1 MAKESKRYKAIKA
14 NVEPQK
20 QYGLREAL
28 ELCKANA
35 TAKFNESVELHVRL
49 GVDPRQADQ
58 QVRGTV
64 PLPHGTGVTKR
75 VLVITMGEKL
85 KEAEE
90 AGADF
95 VGSDDMV
102 QKIEGG
108 WLDFDAVVTSPD
120 MMKSVGKLGKILGP
134 RGLMPS
140 AKTGT
145 ITFDVADAVKEVKAG
160 RVEFRLDKFGIIHKA
175 VGKTAFTADQL
186 YDNARAFFQA
196 ILKAKPSAAKGTYV
210 KSFSVASTMGVGIRV
225 DPNAAQKEIAAVIE

>member
-1 MAKESKRYKAIKA
+1 MGKESKRLQAAKA
-14 NVEPQK
+14 NVDRAK
-20 QYGLREAL
+20 LYGLREAL
-28 ELCKANA
+28 ELCKANG
-35 TAKFNESVELHVRL
+35 TAKFNESVELHIRL

-75 VLVITMGEKL
+75 VLVITAGEKL

-95 VGSDDMV
+95 IGSEDMV

-140 AKTGT
+140 AKTGSV
-145 ITFDVADAVKEVKAG
+145 TFDVANAVKEVKAG

-175 VGKTAFTADQL
+175 IGKTAFTSEQL
-186 YDNARAFFQA
+186 FENAKAFFQA

-210 KSFSVASTMGVGIRV
+210 KSFAVASTMGAGIKV
-225 DPNAAQKEIAAVIE
+225 DPNGAQKEIATVE

>member
-75 VLVITMGEKL
+75 VLVITMGEEL

-95 VGSDDMV
+95 VGTDDMV

-108 WLDFDAVVTSPD
+108 WLDFDAVITSPD

-145 ITFDVADAVKEVKAG
+145 VTFDVADAVKEVKAG

-210 KSFSVASTMGVGIRV
+210 KSVSVASTMGVGIRV
-225 DPNAAQKEIAAVIE
+225 DPNAAQKEIATVE